1 MVINMETFIQKH
13 GLMGSLLWILAIGV
27 VLTGCSGGGD
37 SQDGRA
43 DSQNGI
49 TQGEVVQD
57 QAAKGKDHSG
67 HDHSSF
73 DTVGDIVYTCS
84 MHPEVRSDEP
94 GTCPIC
100 GMNLTPVDP
109 LYTCSMHPEVRSN
122 KPGTCPICNM
132 NLVPME
138 VGADNARYEHDGTGL
153 EHDGTGHEHDASQT
167 LYTCSMH
174 PEVRS
179 DKPGTCPICN
189 MNLVPIETDLD
200 TGEGDG
206 PASADG
212 ASGERI
218 VPMDSNATNTTN
230 MFGTLRMREDAVALA
245 GIQTTRAV
253 KRRAS
258 REVVVPGRLSINPN
272 SQAMISSY
280 VSGRLEE
287 VFVRE
292 EGAEVRE
299 GERMFS
305 IYSPDLISAQK
316 ELIEAAGSSVF
327 ASARTRLLRL
337 GLTKEQ
343 VDWIASLEEPEEVV
357 DVMAPVSGVVTAVH
371 AVAGMYV
378 KEGTPVAEV
387 ADFSVLWLEAELSQ
401 GDLAVAMQGDS
412 LFARV
417 LRPGVA
423 DVGWSGESEERVGSG
438 FKGFDLV
445 TSVDLVDPIVG
456 PVTRT
461 GWVRGTIFRGDG
473 ERAEDGDRGIDGD
486 RTVPAWRPGQ
496 LLAVTWTY
504 QPEEE
509 LLLIP
514 ESAVLWTGDES
525 IVYTMEKRGTGVE
538 FRGKRV
544 KIGQKYGNFRHVVA
558 GLEEGEEVVKNGAF
572 RVDSEFQ
579 LSGRPGMI
587 R

>member
-1 MVINMETFIQKH
+1 
-13 GLMGSLLWILAIGV
+13 
-27 VLTGCSGGGD
+27 
-37 SQDGRA
+37 
-43 DSQNGI
+43 
-49 TQGEVVQD
+49 
-57 QAAKGKDHSG
+57 
-67 HDHSSF
+67 
-73 DTVGDIVYTCS
+73 
-84 MHPEVRSDEP
+84 
-94 GTCPIC
+94 
-100 GMNLTPVDP
+100 
-109 LYTCSMHPEVRSN
+109 
-122 KPGTCPICNM
+122 
-132 NLVPME
+132 
-138 VGADNARYEHDGTGL
+138 
-153 EHDGTGHEHDASQT
+153 
-167 LYTCSMH
+167 
-174 PEVRS
+174 
-179 DKPGTCPICN
+179 

-200 TGEGDG
+200 MGEGDG

-212 ASGERI
+212 ASSERI
-218 VPMDSNATNTTN
+218 VPMESNAPNVSN
-230 MFGTLRMREDAVALA
+230 ESSIFGTLRMREDAVALA

-299 GERMFS
+299 GEPMFS

-378 KEGTPVAEV
+378 KEGTLVAEV

-423 DVGWSGESEERVGSG
+423 DVGWSGESE

-445 TSVDLVDPIVG
+445 TSVDLVDPIVD

-473 ERAEDGDRGIDGD
+473 DRGIDGD
-486 RTVPAWRPGQ
+486 RTFPAWRPGQ

-544 KIGQKYGNFRHVVA
+544 KIGQKYGNFRHVIA

>member
-84 MHPEVRSDEP
+84 MHPEVRSDEQ

-132 NLVPME
+132 NLVP
-138 VGADNARYEHDGTGL
+138 
-153 EHDGTGHEHDASQT
+153 
-167 LYTCSMH
+167 
-174 PEVRS
+174 
-179 DKPGTCPICN
+179 
-189 MNLVPIETDLD
+189 IETDLD
-200 TGEGDG
+200 MGEGDG

-212 ASGERI
+212 ASSERI
-218 VPMDSNATNTTN
+218 VPMESNAPNVSNESN

-245 GIQTTRAV
+245 GIQTSRAV

-299 GERMFS
+299 GEPMFS

-461 GWVRGTIFRGDG
+461 GWVRGTIFRGDWDRAG
-473 ERAEDGDRGIDGD
+473 GRERAEDGDRGIDGD

-579 LSGRPGMI
+579 LSGRSGMI

>member
-1 MVINMETFIQKH
+1 METFIQKH
-13 GLMGSLLWILAIGV
+13 GLIGSLFWILAFGV
-27 VLTGCSGGGD
+27 FLTGCSGGG
-37 SQDGRA
+37 SSENGRA

-49 TQGEVVQD
+49 AQGEVVQD
-57 QAAKGKDHSG
+57 QTAKGKDHSG

-84 MHPEVRSDEP
+84 MHPEVRTDEP

-100 GMNLTPVDP
+100 GMNLTTVDP

-138 VGADNARYEHDGTGL
+138 VGADNARYEYDGTGL
-153 EHDGTGHEHDASQT
+153 EHDDAGHEHDASQT

-200 TGEGDG
+200 MGEGDG
-206 PASADG
+206 PAPADG

-218 VPMDSNATNTTN
+218 VPMESNAPNVSNESN
-230 MFGTLRMREDAVALA
+230 MFGTMRMREDAVALA
-245 GIQTTRAV
+245 GVRTSKAV
-253 KRRAS
+253 KQRAS

-292 EGAEVRE
+292 VGAEIRE
-299 GERMFS
+299 GEPMFS

-327 ASARTRLLRL
+327 ASASTRLLRL

-378 KEGTPVAEV
+378 KEGTLVAEV

-423 DVGWSGESEERVGSG
+423 DVGWSGESE

-445 TSVDLVDPIVG
+445 TSVDLVDPIVD

-461 GWVRGTIFRGDG
+461 GWVRGTIFRG
-473 ERAEDGDRGIDGD
+473 DGD

-514 ESAVLWTGDES
+514 ESAVLWTGEES
-525 IVYTMEKRGTGVE
+525 IVYTMEKRDTGVE

-579 LSGRPGMI
+579 LSVRPGMI

>member
-153 EHDGTGHEHDASQT
+153 EHDDAGHEHDASQT

-299 GERMFS
+299 GEPMFS

-378 KEGTPVAEV
+378 KEGTLVAEV

-423 DVGWSGESEERVGSG
+423 DVGWSGESE

-445 TSVDLVDPIVG
+445 TSVDLVDPIVD

-473 ERAEDGDRGIDGD
+473 DRGVDGDRGIDGD
-486 RTVPAWRPGQ
+486 RTFPAWRPGQ

-514 ESAVLWTGDES
+514 ESAVLWTGEES

-579 LSGRPGMI
+579 LSGRSGMI